1 MQSRTRTILLSLSV
15 SLVIGVFLAAPISA
29 VLIRSKGTRPETHR
43 YDSGPGQSFSNR
55 PGSGVFKSR
64 TVFPLTVG
72 APSVSSLS
80 PSSAIAGGAG
90 FNLAVNGAGF
100 VDGFVIR
107 VDGLDRTTTFVD
119 ATQLSTT
126 ISAAE
131 IAAAGSFAVTV
142 FDPDPSGGESN
153 SLTFTI
159 NNPVPTTSTLSPTSA
174 TVGGAAFALTINGSN
189 FVSGAMVHF
198 GNNDHAG
205 AVNGGGTQVTA
216 AIAAS
221 EILTIGTIAVTV
233 TNPGPGGGTSTP
245 ARTFTVNNPLPT
257 TSNLSPNSETAGG
270 PAFTLTITGS
280 NFVIGTTVNFGGTI
294 HAADVVVVD
303 ATHVSATIAAS
314 EIASAGPKSVTV
326 TNPAPGGGTSTPALT
341 FTVNNPLPT

>member
-1 MQSRTRTILLSLSV
+1 MMQSRTRTIQLSLSV

-43 YDSGPGQSFSNR
+43 YVSGPGQSFSNR
-55 PGSGVFKSR
+55 LGSGVFKSR

-80 PSSAIAGGAG
+80 PSSANAGGAG
-90 FNLAVNGAGF
+90 FSLTVNGTGF

-126 ISAAE
+126 INATE

-189 FVSGAMVHF
+189 F
-198 GNNDHAG
+198 
-205 AVNGGGTQVTA
+205 
-216 AIAAS
+216 
-221 EILTIGTIAVTV
+221 
-233 TNPGPGGGTSTP
+233 
-245 ARTFTVNNPLPT
+245 
-257 TSNLSPNSETAGG
+257 
-270 PAFTLTITGS
+270 
-280 NFVIGTTVNFGGTI
+280 
-294 HAADVVVVD
+294 
-303 ATHVSATIAAS
+303 
-314 EIASAGPKSVTV
+314 
-326 TNPAPGGGTSTPALT
+326 
-341 FTVNNPLPT
+341 

>member
-1 MQSRTRTILLSLSV
+1 MMQSRTRTILLSLSV

-29 VLIRSKGTRPETHR
+29 VLIRSKVTRPETHR

-55 PGSGVFKSR
+55 LGSGVFKSR

-90 FNLAVNGAGF
+90 FSLIVNGTGF
-100 VDGFVIR
+100 INGFVIR
-107 VDGLDRTTTFVD
+107 VNGLDRTTTFVG

-126 ISAAE
+126 INATE

-142 FDPDPSGGESN
+142 FDPTPSGGESN
-153 SLTFTI
+153 PLTFTI

-174 TVGGAAFALTINGSN
+174 AT
-189 FVSGAMVHF
+189 
-198 GNNDHAG
+198 
-205 AVNGGGTQVTA
+205 GGT
-216 AIAAS
+216 
-221 EILTIGTIAVTV
+221 
-233 TNPGPGGGTSTP
+233 
-245 ARTFTVNNPLPT
+245 
-257 TSNLSPNSETAGG
+257 
-270 PAFTLTITGS
+270 AFTLTITGS
-280 NFVIGTTVNFGGTI
+280 KFVSGTTVNFGGTI

-314 EIASAGPKSVTV
+314 EIASAGPRSVTV
-326 TNPAPGGGTSTPALT
+326 TNPAPGGGTTPALT
-341 FTVNNPLPT
+341 FAVNNPLPTTSALSPGSVTVGGAAFTLTINGNNFVVGTTV